1 MDSRP
6 TLFSIARNGQLVE
19 GTQSTQDS
27 SMSTAVCIWQELIQ
41 NPLFK
46 NLPFKIETTRSGAI
60 LMSPASNW
68 HGSAQSQIG
77 FSLRKGRKG
86 GEIINECSILTNEGV
101 KVADVAWASDAFM
114 EEHGYSTPYNVAPE
128 ICVEVVSPNNT
139 SAEIDG
145 KVNLYLSKGALEVW
159 VVDHDAKIRIFDK
172 HGQIKKSQLVKSISI
187 QKRDAAKEKTSGSR

>member
-1 MDSRP
+1 M
-6 TLFSIARNGQLVE
+6 TTAIHFW
-19 GTQSTQDS
+19 QD
-27 SMSTAVCIWQELIQ
+27 LIK

-114 EEHGYSTPYNVAPE
+114 EEHGYMTPYNVAPE

-139 SAEIDG
+139 TEEIDG

-159 VVDHDAKIRIFDK
+159 VVDHDAKVRIFDK

-187 QKRDAAKEKTSGSR
+187 KKRDEPREKPTVSQPSSPKP